1 MEKWDTLVKNILV
14 PQDEVTIGF
23 VGKYL
28 DLKESYKSLT
38 EALIHA
44 GAHLNTK
51 INIHWC
57 DSERIEDLGAYEVIG
72 NVDAILVAGGFGAR
86 GVKGKLEAIKYARE
100 NNITFLGICL
110 GMQLAIIEF
119 ARNVLG
125 IEDANSIEFDSET
138 KNPLIYLI
146 DEFIDQSGNKQLRT
160 SKSPLGGTMRL
171 GEYPFEP
178 LKGSKLQ
185 KAYGNNKEYFERH
198 RHRYEANPK
207 YKEALEKAG
216 MIICGESNGLIE
228 AVELQDHPWFV
239 GVQFHPEFTSHLET
253 PNPIILDFVRKA
265 NSPK

>member
-1 MEKWDTLVKNILV
+1 
-14 PQDEVTIGF
+14 
-23 VGKYL
+23 
-28 DLKESYKSLT
+28 
-38 EALIHA
+38 
-44 GAHLNTK
+44 
-51 INIHWC
+51 
-57 DSERIEDLGAYEVIG
+57 
-72 NVDAILVAGGFGAR
+72 
-86 GVKGKLEAIKYARE
+86 
-100 NNITFLGICL
+100 
-110 GMQLAIIEF
+110 MQLAIIEF

-207 YKEALEKAG
+207 YKEALEK
-216 MIICGESNGLIE
+216 
-228 AVELQDHPWFV
+228 
-239 GVQFHPEFTSHLET
+239 LE
-253 PNPIILDFVRKA
+253 
-265 NSPK
+265 